1 MKIVVLGT
9 GCSKC
14 KSLYSTVMRVVDET
28 GINAEVVKQ
37 EDMAEILK
45 FNVMTLPA
53 LVIDGRVAGK
63 GLLSADEVRNLIN
76 LAM

>member
-14 KSLYSTVMRVVDET
+14 KSLYSTVMRVVDKT

-45 FNVMTLPA
+45 FNVMTFPA